1 MMTGRPSARVSATVV
16 ACGVA
21 RVGVVSVE
29 EPADPPHAVKTLT
42 ATVKRMSLFIG
53 ISVLE

>member
-16 ACGVA
+16 ACGVT

-29 EPADPPHAVKTLT
+29 EPADPPHAVMTMT
-42 ATVKRMSLFIG
+42 AMVERVSFFMG
-53 ISVLE
+53 I

>member
-1 MMTGRPSARVSATVV
+1 MMTGRPSAKVSATVV

-29 EPADPPHAVKTLT
+29 EPADPPHAVMTMT
-42 ATVKRMSLFIG
+42 AMVERMSFFIG